1 MKLKKLIMMILKNLL
16 KISVFF
22 CSTFLFS
29 QNIIGIREMN
39 KIEIKSKKDTI
50 SFIHSNLN
58 EKSKPTIIFIQGSLP
73 ISIVLKEKELIWANL
88 PFDYKKY
95 ISKINFVLI
104 NRKGVPLISEYN
116 DYERI
121 QNNPSKEYL
130 ENDNLYYRVFQVEE
144 VLKYLKKQ
152 KWVDNNNIFLVGH
165 SEGYRVVAKVAEKNP
180 KIKKIACLAADPLN
194 RISENIIRLQ
204 QENITLE
211 NDSLRVLKIYKEIN
225 DYKNIKNFNV
235 MENDMMNFVSYNEN
249 PPINSFKKY
258 KNPVLISY
266 GTNDVRA
273 FNNNLLPLLI
283 KKKNLELKIY
293 PDLDHNFFKKEFD
306 KEGNPLE
313 GSSHWDRVFKD
324 VVDWLLNE

>member
-1 MKLKKLIMMILKNLL
+1 MKKLKNLL
-16 KISVFF
+16 KASL
-22 CSTFLFS
+22 FLFS
-29 QNIIGIREMN
+29 TIINSQNIEGISDFN
-39 KIEIKSKKDTI
+39 KIEIIAKNDTI
-50 SFIHSNLN
+50 TFSQNTIN
-58 EKSKPTIIFIQGSLP
+58 ENNKPTIVFVQGSLP
-73 ISIVLKEKELIWANL
+73 IPLILKDNNDLWINF
-88 PFDYKKY
+88 PFDHPKSNKAVNLL
-95 ISKINFVLI
+95 II

-116 DYERI
+116 DYEKF

>member
-1 MKLKKLIMMILKNLL
+1 MKILKNLL
-16 KISVFF
+16 KASL
-22 CSTFLFS
+22 FLFS
-29 QNIIGIREMN
+29 TIIYSQNIDGISDFN
-39 KIEIKSKKDTI
+39 KIEIIAKNDSIT
-50 SFIHSNLN
+50 FIQNIIN
-58 EKSKPTIIFIQGSLP
+58 KNNKPTIIFVQGSLP
-73 ISIVLKEKELIWANL
+73 IPLVLKDNNDLWINF
-88 PFDYKKY
+88 PFDYTKFNKE
-95 ISKINFVLI
+95 INLIII
-104 NRKGVPLISEYN
+104 NRKGVPLISDYN
-116 DYERI
+116 DYEKF

-152 KWVDNNNIFLVGH
+152 KRVDNNNIFIVGH
-165 SEGYRVVAKVAEKNP
+165 SEGYRVVAKVAERNP

-204 QENITLE
+204 QENIALE
-211 NDSLRVLKIYKEIN
+211 NDSIRVLKIYKEIN
-225 DYKNIKNFNV
+225 DYKNLKNFNV

-283 KKKNLELKIY
+283 NKKNLELKIY
-293 PDLDHNFFKKEFD
+293 PDLDHNFIKKEFD
-306 KEGNPLE
+306 KDGKPLE
-313 GSSHWDRVFKD
+313 DSYHWDRVFKD

>member
-1 MKLKKLIMMILKNLL
+1 MKILKNLL
-16 KISVFF
+16 KASLFLF
-22 CSTFLFS
+22 STIIFS
-29 QNIIGIREMN
+29 QNIDGISDFN
-39 KIEIKSKKDTI
+39 KIEIVAKNDTI
-50 SFIHSNLN
+50 TFIQNTSNKN
-58 EKSKPTIIFIQGSLP
+58 NKPTIVFVQGSLP
-73 ISIVLKEKELIWANL
+73 ISLILKDNNDLWINL
-88 PFDYKKY
+88 PFDYTKFDKDVN
-95 ISKINFVLI
+95 IIII

-116 DYERI
+116 DYSKL
-121 QNNPSKEYL
+121 QNNPSNKYL
-130 ENDNLYYRVFQVEE
+130 KNDNLYYRVFQVEE

-152 KWVDNNNIFLVGH
+152 KWIEKEKLFIVGH
-165 SEGYRVVAKVAEKNP
+165 SEGYRVAAKVVERNP

-211 NDSLRVLKIYKEIN
+211 NDSLRVLKIYKEIK
-225 DYKNIKNFNV
+225 DYKNLKNFNV
-235 MENDMMNFVSYNEN
+235 LENDMMNFVSYNEN

-283 KKKNLELKIY
+283 NKKNLELKIY
-293 PDLDHNFFKKEFD
+293 PDLDHNFIKKEFD
-306 KEGNPLE
+306 NEGNPLE
-313 GSSHWDRVFKD
+313 DSYHWDRVFKD